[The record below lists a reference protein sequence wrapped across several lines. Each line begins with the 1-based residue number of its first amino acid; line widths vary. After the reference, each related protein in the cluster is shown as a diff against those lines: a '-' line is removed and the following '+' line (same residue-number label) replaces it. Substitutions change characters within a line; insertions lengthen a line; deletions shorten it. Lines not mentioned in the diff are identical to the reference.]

1 MSDLEKGMQ
10 RSEATGNLLSFLWQR
25 KSWWLL
31 PVAVLFFLLGI
42 LYVLGHMSSA
52 DPETYPTTRQNNS
65 AVTTVC

>member
-1 MSDLEKGMQ
+1 MSAAGKGMR
-10 RSEATGNLLSFLWQR
+10 RSEATGSLFSFLWQR

-31 PVAVLFFLLGI
+31 PVAVLFLLLGI
-42 LYVLGHMSSA
+42 LYVLGRMSSA

>member
-1 MSDLEKGMQ
+1 MSAAGKGMR
-10 RSEATGNLLSFLWQR
+10 RSEATGSLFSFLWQR

-31 PVAVLFFLLGI
+31 PVAVLFLLLGI